1 MNYLRSFIVLV
12 LAIIL
17 SACASSKRFTS
28 DEDNIYD
35 INLSDSKNLEFL
47 EQGIAS
53 YYADEYH
60 GKKTAS
66 GETYNMNEM
75 TAAHPTLPFE
85 VRLLVVNTKNN
96 KSVIVR
102 VNDRMPSFKG
112 RIIDLSLAAA
122 KKIDMIRDGTVE
134 VKVYKIKMQ
143 KVPN

>member
-1 MNYLRSFIVLV
+1 MNYLKLFFMLLIVV
-12 LAIIL
+12 IL

-28 DEDNIYD
+28 DDDNMSD
-35 INLSDSKNLEFL
+35 INLSDDENLEFL

-66 GETYNMNEM
+66 GEIYNMNEFS
-75 TAAHPTLPFE
+75 AAHPTLPFGL
-85 VRLLVVNTKNN
+85 RLVVVNTRNN
-96 KSVIVR
+96 KSVIVK

-122 KKIDMIRDGTVE
+122 KKIDMIRDGTTE
-134 VKVYKIKMQ
+134 VKIYRIKKQ

>member
-1 MNYLRSFIVLV
+1 MLLIV
-12 LAIIL
+12 IIL

-28 DEDNIYD
+28 DDDNM
-35 INLSDSKNLEFL
+35 SDSNFSDDENLEFL

-66 GETYNMNEM
+66 GEIYNMNEFS
-75 TAAHPTLPFE
+75 AAHPTLPFGL
-85 VRLLVVNTKNN
+85 RLVVVNTRNN
-96 KSVIVR
+96 KSVIVK

-122 KKIDMIRDGTVE
+122 KKIDMIRDGTTE
-134 VKVYKIKMQ
+134 VKIYRIKKQ

>member
-1 MNYLRSFIVLV
+1 MKLNYLL
-12 LAIIL
+12 LATLTIIFF

-28 DEDNIYD
+28 DKVSQNESEAQVDNE
-35 INLSDSKNLEFL
+35 NLEFI

-66 GETYNMNEM
+66 GEIFNVNDL
-75 TAAHPTLPFE
+75 TAAHPSLPFGIF
-85 VRLLVVNTKNN
+85 LLVKNIKNN

-102 VNDRMPSFKG
+102 VNDRMPDFKN

-122 KKIDMIRDGTVE
+122 KKLDMISEGTVE
-134 VKVYKIKMQ
+134 VKVYRVRK
-143 KVPN
+143 

>member
-1 MNYLRSFIVLV
+1 MNYLKLFSIIVV
-12 LAIIL
+12 AGIL

-28 DEDNIYD
+28 DEE
-35 INLSDSKNLEFL
+35 NLKDSEFSDTENLEFI

-66 GETYNMNEM
+66 GEIYNMNEFS
-75 TAAHPTLPFE
+75 AAHPSLPLGI
-85 VRLLVVNTKNN
+85 RLVVVNTRNN
-96 KSVIVR
+96 KSVIVK

-112 RIIDLSLAAA
+112 RVIDLSLAAA
-122 KKIDMIRDGTVE
+122 KKIDMIRDGTAE
-134 VKVYKIKMQ
+134 VKIYRIKMQ